1 LPQRYPGQGIAA
13 FVDFY
18 DVHSAVDTV
27 QSAQTFSGREIR
39 VNYKFKDGG
48 GGPRFGGRQEQGSPH
63 RDRERYSDKKSQRRY
78 NDCRMFEQKKRVIV
92 SESLVG
98 ITCVKE
104 TLESALRNCFADFA
118 TVFSWRIL
126 LFC

>member
-39 VNYKFKDGG
+39 VNYKFKDGA
-48 GGPRFGGRQEQGSPH
+48 GGPRYGGRQEQGSPH

-78 NDCRMFEQKKRVIV
+78 NDCRMFEQKRVIV
-92 SESLVG
+92 SEIWLVLLVLKKPCLSWSL
-98 ITCVKE
+98 
-104 TLESALRNCFADFA
+104 L
-118 TVFSWRIL
+118 
-126 LFC
+126 